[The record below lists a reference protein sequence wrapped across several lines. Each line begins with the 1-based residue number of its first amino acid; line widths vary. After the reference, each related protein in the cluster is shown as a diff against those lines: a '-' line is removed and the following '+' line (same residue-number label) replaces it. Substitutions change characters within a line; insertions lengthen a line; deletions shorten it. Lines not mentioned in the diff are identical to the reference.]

1 LENLIAHIKRYV
13 PLDQREEAA
22 LPGYVNLFDLKKK
35 EYLLKEGQVCKSLY
49 FVEKGCLRLF
59 YINDKGVEQ
68 IIQFAIEN
76 WWMSD
81 YMSFT
86 LQKPS
91 GFYIQTVEKSTI
103 FSLDQKEQDALCK
116 QFPQMERYFRLILQR
131 AYAASQYRLRYLAD
145 LSKEESYR
153 HFIADFPGFAQ
164 RIPQY
169 MLASYLGLTPEYLSE
184 IRKKQA

>member
-1 LENLIAHIKRYV
+1 VDLDPQQEKKLAEYTQILE
-13 PLDQREEAA
+13 
-22 LPGYVNLFDLKKK
+22 LKKK
-35 EYLLKEGQVCKSLY
+35 DFLLKEGQVCKSLY
-49 FVEKGCLRLF
+49 FVESGCLRLF

-68 IIQFAIEN
+68 IIQFAIEH

-81 YMSFT
+81 FMSFS

-91 GFYIQTVEKSTI
+91 HFYIQTVEKSTVV
-103 FSLDQKEQDALCK
+103 SLDQQAQDALCK
-116 QFPQMERYFRLILQR
+116 QVPQIERYFRLVLQR
-131 AYAASQYRLRYLAD
+131 AYAASQFRLRYLSD

-153 HFIADFPGFAQ
+153 YFIADFPGFAQ